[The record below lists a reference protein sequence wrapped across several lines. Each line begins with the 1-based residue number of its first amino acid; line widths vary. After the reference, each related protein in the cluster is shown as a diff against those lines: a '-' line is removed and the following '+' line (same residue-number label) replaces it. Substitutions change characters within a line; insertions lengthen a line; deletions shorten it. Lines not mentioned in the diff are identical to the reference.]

1 MAANNSYQ
9 EAVALIAAANRVVQ
23 DPNSVGAA
31 LRTISLR
38 LRGTSTT
45 ELEEAGEDTTGA
57 ITSKSKLRSKIK
69 TLSGVDIL
77 TDTGAYKSTYQVLL
91 EISKIW
97 KDMSDVDQA
106 ALLELIAGK
115 NRANT
120 AAAILSNTKDLQN
133 AYQDALNAE
142 GSAYAEN
149 ERYLDSI
156 QGKIDQFTNAV
167 QTMWNNTLDDSW
179 VKIFVDIGTWLVK
192 LTDQAGLLKVA
203 LTGIITLLLSRSNVD
218 VTTIPLLSS
227 LSKVFVDIPAAIK
240 EKFKKQNIVESV
252 LGDPQDIQLT
262 VEEFS
267 KELKDSFIKYNDIDT
282 FDIDSQI
289 MDVEQKLQSA
299 QKRLLDAKSRDWDY
313 YKQLGSQA
321 PAFDRDTNILN
332 EEADVNSLR
341 NQLMLLRGERDKI
354 INTSAKSIA
363 QSIFDEEDAKK
374 AENGFNSIMS
384 VLDQIKGKKLEFG
397 DADDVAAKIDGISD
411 AAAKGQ
417 VELGKYVG
425 SLEDGDIALKAYVA
439 SVKDGQYTVAGYN
452 DFIRAHNTELQALN
466 KTVDVAIVKQ
476 KLLGFAINIGVSLLI
491 TNLLSLAAKGI
502 SYLSDKLSGV
512 SESFED
518 LQDEFDKTNSELSNC
533 KSELN
538 SLESELETTKDKID
552 ELQSSGSLTFV
563 EQEELKKLKETSAEL
578 ERQIDLKSQLQ
589 TNLQKGTNAASI
601 NATNKY
607 LNTTSF
613 SAEDTKTERSE
624 KNKET
629 GKTIGQVAGTII
641 GGIIGGLI
649 TLNPMGAL
657 AGAGIGG
664 SIGGGI
670 GGAIGSGVGADSYN
684 KEQTVKEALDNMAT
698 SRKELIKAR
707 DEAYQA
713 YINNPMDEDI
723 AEEYENA
730 EEALNKYDSKMAEH
744 INQIQSNYSAM
755 DWETATEQQKQD
767 MIEMADILDKYNI
780 EMGGTDAKANAI
792 ERIFGEEADS
802 QLQSIKKGMQEAAK
816 AGQEFDIADFFNGD
830 EASYNAFVDRLRNM
844 DIYLY
849 EVENYFKDVAAQA
862 DEFAED
868 TDLSAVISDI
878 KLMSDGLGK
887 LKSAFDEVQENGF
900 VAADTLNEMKEL
912 FGDTEGW
919 DAYCNAMFSG
929 VTSTKEMIAATEELA
944 TAYLKENA
952 AIDNVT
958 KEQKWSYIIQLR
970 NIGVENAEEVVSDA
984 MEESMY
990 AEIEKSAKVA
1000 EEKVRERFNKE
1011 NEKMSQDKRDEKWN
1025 NLSDSEIQDLAK
1037 EYDLYGK
1044 ISMEEA
1050 QKIVDEYGI
1059 EIDNDTLKQNIAL
1072 LNQKLQAEQ
1081 ELADLKNAKSENDEE
1096 RSQWERDKE
1105 DAEAAV
1111 RAAEKQL
1118 ADLEEKK
1125 KNSYYSTNA
1134 EDWTELTKNGHTF
1147 YFNEKEGRTV
1157 DKNSAIGQQVEEI
1170 LTAKKTVE
1178 DAIDD
1183 LENIKAAEPK
1193 IIDQVAI
1200 DKAQD
1205 KVDSLKDTVEKELTL
1220 DVQLKLQLQDKNK
1233 LVDDIQSVFD
1243 TLVGAIKEY
1252 NKNGYMSV
1260 DTVQSLLELEPKYLA
1275 LLYNENGNLAINK
1288 KTLYDVAEARITN
1301 LTLKQLE
1308 TIATNALTAINQS
1321 DTDAMSEQISV
1332 IEKADGTLQDF
1343 IATQMAAIDS
1353 ALALKVAN
1361 GEIEQSFANEY
1372 RSGILKQMNA
1382 TVATANAALKDLA
1395 NSFSSAGNTATQETE
1410 DALEKLLKKY
1420 ERKIDNLS
1428 NQQTQ
1433 IQNQIDILEAQEK
1446 GISKSYYEEQIAIE
1460 QNKLKLYEQERAEL
1474 LAMLNSTKQGTD
1486 TWYEIADAI
1495 WDTEHAIQESTLKM
1509 IEFRQSI
1516 IDLYKAAFDDVSGA
1530 FGNKNDYFSD
1540 YQELI
1545 SKRQELLDLLDEP
1558 ASASGYKERIGLEED
1573 KLAAN
1578 IEKLNSLEQVLKDS
1592 VASGYVE
1599 EGSDEW
1605 IEMQSEIRATTL
1617 EIADNK
1623 IAIQELIDEMNNIPV
1638 DVFNKTREAF
1648 EFKDSFL
1655 TSQQDYIE
1663 GYADY
1668 LEAIGVDVPEEVY
1681 DKLIEI
1687 EQEKRASKVEDLVN
1701 ARQQFADIEA
1711 QGFTAADEEWQD
1723 AYNKIVEL
1731 EKGVQDC
1738 DIAIAEWEKTIRE
1751 LDLDTFER
1759 FIDRLNDIQSE
1770 IEHLYSLTS
1779 KKDVAF
1785 EDGTF
1790 TKEGITSI
1798 GLMYQK
1804 MELAKQTSEE
1814 YANKIK
1820 ELNEKFAAGAIEE
1833 QEYYETL
1840 QTLKEGQWDAIDA
1853 YEDAKDAIVDLEE
1866 ARIDMIEKGIEKE
1879 IDAYQE
1885 LIDLKKDELDAER
1898 DLHDFKKSIEDDT
1911 KNIST
1916 LERRIA
1922 SMSGSTDAATIA
1934 EKMRLEAE
1942 LREARTNLEDKYYD
1956 HSMDAQSNALDDEM
1970 TSYQKAK
1977 DEYLET
1983 LREALEDTERIINEK
1998 ISAFLLNAD
2007 TGLSNL
2013 NEMSA
2018 EYGVTLS
2025 DSLTAPWMLA
2035 SESATAFKDGVTYE
2049 LPLLTNEDGIVTLT
2063 GNYIT
2068 EKFQEAFGSAGS
2080 AATLFKDTCNTVI
2093 STVKQTVENSTSSIT
2108 SKLGYPWNNTS
2119 SADGPINTF
2128 SRTAAKAINDAK
2140 NKAIDNAKE
2149 TMEYLKQPWVEG
2161 KTAVNGFSS
2170 SVESALN
2177 KAVAKA
2183 KDAAAEISRQMS
2195 IAYSSY
2201 DGGSAL
2207 TGNSGWD
2214 DTGSLSTPEQ
2224 KKKYYQY
2231 SYNDGLYY
2239 YQCGS
2244 DAQGKDW
2251 SSYYFRRSSKIPYGT
2266 KLTTD
2271 AIETLYYKSGSKF
2284 VPTRGMT
2291 HPVIYAGKKFVEEY
2305 AKGTTGTKKDQWAIT
2320 DEPQFGDEL
2329 VMYATPE
2336 GRLSYMRAG
2345 STVIPAD
2352 LTKELMKIGELGI
2365 SGLQNMG
2372 GAIQGINLM
2381 SNVINKP
2388 EIKLDI
2394 ENFLHVDNVTQDSL
2408 GELKKF
2414 AKEQINVMFRQLNY
2428 GLK

>member
-1 MAANNSYQ
+1 
-9 EAVALIAAANRVVQ
+9 
-23 DPNSVGAA
+23 
-31 LRTISLR
+31 
-38 LRGTSTT
+38 
-45 ELEEAGEDTTGA
+45 
-57 ITSKSKLRSKIK
+57 
-69 TLSGVDIL
+69 
-77 TDTGAYKSTYQVLL
+77 
-91 EISKIW
+91 
-97 KDMSDVDQA
+97 
-106 ALLELIAGK
+106 
-115 NRANT
+115 
-120 AAAILSNTKDLQN
+120 
-133 AYQDALNAE
+133 
-142 GSAYAEN
+142 
-149 ERYLDSI
+149 
-156 QGKIDQFTNAV
+156 
-167 QTMWNNTLDDSW
+167 MWSNTLDDSW
-179 VKIFVDIGTWLVK
+179 IKIFVDIGTWLVK

-227 LSKVFVDIPAAIK
+227 LSKVFMDIPDAIK
-240 EKFKKQNIVESV
+240 GKFKKQNIVEAV

-267 KELKDSFIKYNDIDT
+267 KELKDSFEKYNDIDT

-299 QKRLLDAKSRDWDY
+299 QKRLSDANSRGKDY
-313 YKQLGSQA
+313 YEQLGSQA
-321 PAFDRDTNILN
+321 PNFDRDMNIFYA
-332 EEADVNSLR
+332 EADVNSLR
-341 NQLMLLRGERDKI
+341 NQLMLLYGEHDRI
-354 INTSAKSIA
+354 IKTSATSIA
-363 QSIFDEEDAKK
+363 QSIFNEEDAKK
-374 AENGFNSIMS
+374 AESGFNSIMS

-397 DADDVAAKIDGISD
+397 DADIVAAKIDGISD

-452 DFIRAHNTELQALN
+452 DFVRAHNTELQALN
-466 KTVDVAIVKQ
+466 KTVDVAIIKQ
-476 KLLGFAINIGVSLLI
+476 KLLGFAMNIGISLLV
-491 TNLLSLAAKGI
+491 TNLLSLGAKGI

-518 LQDEFDKTNSELSNC
+518 LQDEFEKTNSELSNC

-578 ERQIDLKSQLQ
+578 ERQIGLKSQLQ

-601 NATNKY
+601 NATNRY

-629 GKTIGQVAGTII
+629 GKTIGTIIGTIAGGII
-641 GGIIGGLI
+641 GGIIAG
-649 TLNPMGAL
+649 PMGAL

-664 SIGGGI
+664 SAVSAI
-670 GGAIGSGVGADSYN
+670 GGAIGSGVGAASYN

-744 INQIQSNYSAM
+744 INQIQSNYSSM

-844 DIYLY
+844 GIYLY

-887 LKSAFDEVQENGF
+887 LKSTFDEVQENGF

-952 AIDNVT
+952 AIGNVT
-958 KEQKWSYIIQLR
+958 KDQKWSYIIQLR

-1037 EYDLYGK
+1037 EYDLYGQ

-1081 ELADLKNAKSENDEE
+1081 ELAELKNAKSENDEE

-1193 IIDQVAI
+1193 IIDQGAI
-1200 DKAQD
+1200 DTAQN

-1220 DVQLKLQLQDKNK
+1220 DVPLKLQLQDKNK

-1243 TLVGAIKEY
+1243 TLVGTIKEY

-1343 IATQMAAIDS
+1343 IATQMVAIDS

-1395 NSFSSAGNTATQETE
+1395 NSFSSAGNTAAQETE

-1486 TWYEIADAI
+1486 QW
-1495 WDTEHAIQESTLKM
+1495 LK
-1509 IEFRQSI
+1509 
-1516 IDLYKAAFDDVSGA
+1516 Y
-1530 FGNKNDYFSD
+1530 
-1540 YQELI
+1540 
-1545 SKRQELLDLLDEP
+1545 
-1558 ASASGYKERIGLEED
+1558 
-1573 KLAAN
+1573 LARCNRN
-1578 IEKLNSLEQVLKDS
+1578 I
-1592 VASGYVE
+1592 
-1599 EGSDEW
+1599 
-1605 IEMQSEIRATTL
+1605 T
-1617 EIADNK
+1617 
-1623 IAIQELIDEMNNIPV
+1623 MNP
-1638 DVFNKTREAF
+1638 F
-1648 EFKDSFL
+1648 E
-1655 TSQQDYIE
+1655 
-1663 GYADY
+1663 
-1668 LEAIGVDVPEEVY
+1668 
-1681 DKLIEI
+1681 
-1687 EQEKRASKVEDLVN
+1687 
-1701 ARQQFADIEA
+1701 
-1711 QGFTAADEEWQD
+1711 
-1723 AYNKIVEL
+1723 
-1731 EKGVQDC
+1731 
-1738 DIAIAEWEKTIRE
+1738 
-1751 LDLDTFER
+1751 
-1759 FIDRLNDIQSE
+1759 
-1770 IEHLYSLTS
+1770 
-1779 KKDVAF
+1779 
-1785 EDGTF
+1785 
-1790 TKEGITSI
+1790 
-1798 GLMYQK
+1798 
-1804 MELAKQTSEE
+1804 
-1814 YANKIK
+1814 
-1820 ELNEKFAAGAIEE
+1820 
-1833 QEYYETL
+1833 
-1840 QTLKEGQWDAIDA
+1840 
-1853 YEDAKDAIVDLEE
+1853 
-1866 ARIDMIEKGIEKE
+1866 
-1879 IDAYQE
+1879 
-1885 LIDLKKDELDAER
+1885 
-1898 DLHDFKKSIEDDT
+1898 
-1911 KNIST
+1911 
-1916 LERRIA
+1916 
-1922 SMSGSTDAATIA
+1922 
-1934 EKMRLEAE
+1934 
-1942 LREARTNLEDKYYD
+1942 
-1956 HSMDAQSNALDDEM
+1956 
-1970 TSYQKAK
+1970 
-1977 DEYLET
+1977 
-1983 LREALEDTERIINEK
+1983 
-1998 ISAFLLNAD
+1998 
-2007 TGLSNL
+2007 
-2013 NEMSA
+2013 
-2018 EYGVTLS
+2018 
-2025 DSLTAPWMLA
+2025 
-2035 SESATAFKDGVTYE
+2035 
-2049 LPLLTNEDGIVTLT
+2049 LT
-2063 GNYIT
+2063 GKPLEPNNYNIRM
-2068 EKFQEAFGSAGS
+2068 
-2080 AATLFKDTCNTVI
+2080 
-2093 STVKQTVENSTSSIT
+2093 KQ
-2108 SKLGYPWNNTS
+2108 
-2119 SADGPINTF
+2119 A
-2128 SRTAAKAINDAK
+2128 
-2140 NKAIDNAKE
+2140 
-2149 TMEYLKQPWVEG
+2149 
-2161 KTAVNGFSS
+2161 
-2170 SVESALN
+2170 
-2177 KAVAKA
+2177 
-2183 KDAAAEISRQMS
+2183 
-2195 IAYSSY
+2195 
-2201 DGGSAL
+2201 
-2207 TGNSGWD
+2207 
-2214 DTGSLSTPEQ
+2214 
-2224 KKKYYQY
+2224 
-2231 SYNDGLYY
+2231 
-2239 YQCGS
+2239 
-2244 DAQGKDW
+2244 
-2251 SSYYFRRSSKIPYGT
+2251 
-2266 KLTTD
+2266 
-2271 AIETLYYKSGSKF
+2271 
-2284 VPTRGMT
+2284 
-2291 HPVIYAGKKFVEEY
+2291 
-2305 AKGTTGTKKDQWAIT
+2305 
-2320 DEPQFGDEL
+2320 
-2329 VMYATPE
+2329 
-2336 GRLSYMRAG
+2336 
-2345 STVIPAD
+2345 
-2352 LTKELMKIGELGI
+2352 
-2365 SGLQNMG
+2365 
-2372 GAIQGINLM
+2372 
-2381 SNVINKP
+2381 
-2388 EIKLDI
+2388 
-2394 ENFLHVDNVTQDSL
+2394 
-2408 GELKKF
+2408 
-2414 AKEQINVMFRQLNY
+2414 
-2428 GLK
+2428 